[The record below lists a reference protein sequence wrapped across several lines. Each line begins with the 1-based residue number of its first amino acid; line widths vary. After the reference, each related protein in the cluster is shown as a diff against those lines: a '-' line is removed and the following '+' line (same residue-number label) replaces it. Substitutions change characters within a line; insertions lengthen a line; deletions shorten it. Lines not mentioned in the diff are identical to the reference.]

1 MTTDSMGLLK
11 ATRSLAGLAVLLALA
26 VLLLGVPSRA
36 SAAGSP
42 GVLVQGLGMKAKP
55 SVRVAALQRALERR
69 GFSLGRR
76 DGRFGPRTARAV
88 RRFQRA
94 QDLRVD
100 GIVGPR
106 TRAALR
112 RTSSS
117 VAAKR
122 AARRAASDRT
132 PAAQTAPRVADAP
145 SMVTPTPFIAAAPKP
160 QHTPR

>member
-11 ATRSLAGLAVLLALA
+11 GTRSIAGLAVLVAL
-26 VLLLGVPSRA
+26 VLVMVSAPSYA
-36 SAAGSP
+36 SAAGGSNM
-42 GVLVQGLGMKAKP
+42 LRQGLGMKAEP
-55 SVRVAALQRALERR
+55 SVRVVALQRALERR
-69 GFSLGRR
+69 GYGLGRR

-112 RTSSS
+112 RTSES

-122 AARRAASDRT
+122 AARTRK
-132 PAAQTAPRVADAP
+132 PAT
-145 SMVTPTPFIAAAPKP
+145 S
-160 QHTPR
+160 